1 MVWTLVCKFIFFKEH
16 SMKTF
21 LAFAYSAAL
30 VLGAMASPSLAAD
43 ELKVGDPA
51 PDFEL
56 VGSDGKTHKL
66 ADYKGKQAVVIA
78 WFPKAFTGGC
88 TKECESFRDNGKAIR
103 EFDVAYFTAS
113 TDKAELNK
121 KFAESLKVDYPIL
134 SDPEGT
140 TATALGVFNAD
151 KKFANR
157 YTVYIGKDGK
167 ILFIDK
173 KVTAANH
180 GTDVVAKLKELGVAK
195 K

>member
-1 MVWTLVCKFIFFKEH
+1 
-16 SMKTF
+16 MKTF
-21 LAFAYSAAL
+21 LALACTAAL
-30 VLGAMASPSLAAD
+30 VLGGGLASRSIAA
-43 ELKVGDPA
+43 EGLKVGDPA

-134 SDPEGT
+134 SDPEGK

-167 ILFIDK
+167 ILFIDT
-173 KVTAANH
+173 KVTAASH
-180 GTDVVAKLKELGVAK
+180 GTDVATKLKELGVAK

>member
-1 MVWTLVCKFIFFKEH
+1 
-16 SMKTF
+16 MKSFLTF
-21 LAFAYSAAL
+21 ACTAAL
-30 VLGAMASPSLAAD
+30 VLGALTTRSIAA
-43 ELKVGDPA
+43 EGLKVGDPA

-66 ADYKGKQAVVIA
+66 ADYKGKQAVIIA

-134 SDPEGT
+134 SDPEGK

-167 ILFIDK
+167 ILFIDT
-173 KVTAANH
+173 KVTAASH
-180 GTDVVAKLKELGVAK
+180 GTDVAAKLKELGVAK